1 MMNKIKIGIVDY
13 NLGNLKSV
21 GNALNYLGYSYFVT
35 NDIQKL
41 KSVDV
46 ILFPGVGAFDVAM
59 RNLKNNELDLKIKEL
74 VISDQK
80 IIMGIC
86 LGMQLLATSSDE
98 NGFTYGLDLIPGHV
112 EKLLTTG
119 NYKVP
124 HVGWNEIKFEK
135 ESNFFD
141 RNKFDGLNYYF
152 DHSYHFIPTHNE
164 HVLCTTNY
172 ENKIVSGV
180 NYKNVFG
187 FQFHPEK
194 SQVSGLKLFRSFISQ
209 VINTL

>member
-1 MMNKIKIGIVDY
+1 MNKIKIGIVDY

-35 NDIQKL
+35 NDIHKL

-59 RNLKNNELDLKIKEL
+59 RNLKNNDLDLKIKEL

-112 EKLLTTG
+112 EKLITTG

-135 ESNFFD
+135 ESIFFD
-141 RNKFDGLNYYF
+141 RKKFDGLNYYF
-152 DHSYHFIPTHNE
+152 DHSYHFIPAHNE
-164 HVLCTTNY
+164 DVLCTTIY

-180 NYKNVFG
+180 NNKNVFG

-194 SQVSGLKLFRSFISQ
+194 SQVSGLKLFRSFITQ
-209 VINTL
+209 VVNTL